1 MLGRQTPW
9 KPSQPAITSHSSSS
23 SRPSCRYRI
32 SGRSVSSVVHRDV
45 RDLEVKGQTRLEAK
59 ADQVLD
65 ELGLAVDHDR
75 APVGEV
81 AQRDPVAL
89 ARELELDPVVDEPL
103 ALQPLARAG
112 LHEEVDDRLLDD
124 PGTDA
129 RLDVLATPVF
139 EDHRVDALEL
149 EEVAERESG
158 RTCADDA
165 HLRARFGSAASLL
178 SSRTRWAIANAPLAA
193 GTPQ

>member
-1 MLGRQTPW
+1 MEPVAARDHVAFELLVAALVPVPDQRSLGLEL
-9 KPSQPAITSHSSSS
+9 
-23 SRPSCRYRI
+23 
-32 SGRSVSSVVHRDV
+32 VHGDV
-45 RDLEVKGQTRLEAK
+45 GDLEVEGQARLEAK
-59 ADQVLD
+59 PDQVLD

-89 ARELELDPVVDEPL
+89 AGELELDPVVDEPL
-103 ALQPLARAG
+103 ALQPLAGAR

-124 PGTDA
+124 PCTDT
-129 RLDVLATPVF
+129 RLDVLAAPVF

-149 EEVAERESG
+149 EEVAEREPG
-158 RTCADDA
+158 RAGADDPD
-165 HLRARFGSAASLL
+165 LRASAAQAAP
-178 SSRTRWAIANAPLAA
+178 SSSTRWAIANAPLAA

>member
-1 MLGRQTPW
+1 MEPVAARDHVALELLVAAPVPVPDQRTLGLE
-9 KPSQPAITSHSSSS
+9 
-23 SRPSCRYRI
+23 
-32 SGRSVSSVVHRDV
+32 VVQRHV
-45 RDLEVKGQTRLEAK
+45 RDLEVEGQTRLEAK

-75 APVGEV
+75 PPVGEV
-81 AQRDPVAL
+81 AQRDPVAF

-103 ALQPLARAG
+103 PLQALTSAC

-124 PGTDA
+124 PCTDA
-129 RLDVLATPVF
+129 RLDVLAAPVF
-139 EDHRVDALEL
+139 EDHRVDALAL
-149 EEVAERESG
+149 EEVAEREPRWAG
-158 RTCADDA
+158 ADDA
-165 HLRARFGSAASLL
+165 HLRARAAHTLPS

>member
-1 MLGRQTPW
+1 MEPVAARDHVALELLVAALVPVPDQRTLGLE
-9 KPSQPAITSHSSSS
+9 
-23 SRPSCRYRI
+23 
-32 SGRSVSSVVHRDV
+32 VVHRDV
-45 RDLEVKGQTRLEAK
+45 RDLEVEGQTRLEAK

-103 ALQPLARAG
+103 ALQPLARAC
-112 LHEEVDDRLLDD
+112 LHEEVDDRLLDH
-124 PGTDA
+124 PGADA
-129 RLDVLATPVF
+129 RLDVLAAAVF
-139 EDHRVDALEL
+139 EDHRLDALEL
-149 EEVAERESG
+149 EEVAEREPG
-158 RTCADDA
+158 RAGADDA
-165 HLRARFGSAASLL
+165 HLRARAAHPSPF